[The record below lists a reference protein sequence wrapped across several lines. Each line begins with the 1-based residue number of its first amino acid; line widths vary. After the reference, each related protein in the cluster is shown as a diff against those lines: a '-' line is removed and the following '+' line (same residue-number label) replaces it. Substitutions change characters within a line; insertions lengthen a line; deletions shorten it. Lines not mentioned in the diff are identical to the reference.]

1 MRTVRALIAVVALVF
16 AGVVAGA
23 SPATAKPTFKAP
35 FPCGQT
41 WTYSHHSSEV
51 RLALDFVDTDGNTD
65 GAPVLASAAGTVS
78 HHWEAGGAGNYVVID
93 HGEGWQTY
101 YFHLSAF
108 STADGAQV
116 AQGQQIGVT
125 GSTGASS
132 GPHQHY
138 EQLYNGQG
146 QTIEINGQSLAPY
159 PGSYFEKSITSDNCG
174 GDDGGGDGH
183 PFRTWGAG
191 VNVRAES
198 NTGSAVVGT
207 LGGPTDVN
215 VVCQEEGETVT
226 AEGYTNAWWSKLA
239 GHNGYITN
247 IYIDHPASKLPGVP
261 LC

>member
-41 WTYSHHSSEV
+41 WTYSHHSGEV
-51 RLALDFVDTDGNTD
+51 RLALDFVDTGGNTD

-207 LGGPTDVN
+207 L
-215 VVCQEEGETVT
+215 
-226 AEGYTNAWWSKLA
+226 
-239 GHNGYITN
+239 
-247 IYIDHPASKLPGVP
+247 
-261 LC
+261 